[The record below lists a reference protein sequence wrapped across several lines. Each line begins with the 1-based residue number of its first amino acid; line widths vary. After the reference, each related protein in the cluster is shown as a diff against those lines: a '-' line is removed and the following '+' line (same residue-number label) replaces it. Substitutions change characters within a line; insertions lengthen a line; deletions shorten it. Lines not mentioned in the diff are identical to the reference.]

1 MKVLFRQY
9 TSYGKGSNECLD
21 FQWVAEDT
29 PESRMEAIEDFYGV
43 DWESDKDAFINGK
56 TSTLHYSQA
65 DDWDSPTGGCF
76 TVTSKEDAFAEI
88 EETYKKEKEK
98 LIKLFGEE
106 N

>member
-9 TSYGKGSNECLD
+9 TSYGKGCNECLD
-21 FQWVAEDT
+21 YQWVNEDT
-29 PESRMEAIEDFYGV
+29 SEARRQAIEEYDWV
-43 DWESDKDAFINGK
+43 DWDGNKDAFINGK
-56 TSTLHYSQA
+56 TNVLYYSQS

-76 TVTSKEDAFAEI
+76 TVTSKEDAFAEV
-88 EETYKKEKEK
+88 EETYKKDKEK